1 MASTATEV
9 AATAVDWPQRI
20 TSHVNAH
27 DGSVVVPQRVAKW
40 LHARAPVPYEQ
51 RLLLRER
58 DPELYAVINALRM
71 TALSDPESWPA
82 TSDLGSK
89 MAKPTTPQQ
98 ESESEWLTTRR
109 ASEIAG
115 VTDRAIRDWIA
126 TKRLPARRH
135 GHTWRIHR
143 TDLQA
148 ATQAA

>member
-1 MASTATEV
+1 MPV
-9 AATAVDWPQRI
+9 AATGTAAVDWPQRFA
-20 TSHVNAH
+20 SHLNP
-27 DGSVVVPQRVAKW
+27 DGSVVVPQKVAKW
-40 LHARAPVPYEQ
+40 LHEWAPVPYEQ

-58 DPELYAVINALRM
+58 DPELYAVINALRLSAM
-71 TALSDPESWPA
+71 SDPESWPA

-89 MAKPTTPQQ
+89 MVKQVAPQQ
-98 ESESEWLTTRR
+98 ESEKEWLTTRR

-135 GHTWRIHR
+135 GHTWRINR

-148 ATQAA
+148 ATHAA

>member
-1 MASTATEV
+1 MAAARTRTA
-9 AATAVDWPQRI
+9 AVDWPQRFA
-20 TSHVNAH
+20 SHFNP
-27 DGSVVVPQRVAKW
+27 DGSVTVPQKAAKW
-40 LHARAPVPYEQ
+40 LYERAPVPHEL

-58 DPELYAVINALRM
+58 DPELYAVINALRLS
-71 TALSDPESWPA
+71 AFSDPESWPA
-82 TSDLGSK
+82 TSDLGRE
-89 MAKPTTPQQ
+89 MAKPTTTQQ

-126 TKRLPARRH
+126 TERLPARRH

-148 ATQAA
+148 ATHAA

>member
-1 MASTATEV
+1 MTNT
-9 AATAVDWPQRI
+9 VDWAARFA
-20 TSHVNAH
+20 SHTNP
-27 DGSVVVPQRVAKW
+27 DGSVTVPRKVAKW
-40 LHARAPVPYEQ
+40 LYERAPVPKEQ

-58 DPELYAVINALRM
+58 DPELYAVINALRLS
-71 TALSDPESWPA
+71 AFSDPESWPA

-89 MAKPTTPQQ
+89 VAKQDTPQQ
-98 ESESEWLTTRR
+98 YSASEWLTTKG

-126 TKRLPARRH
+126 TKRLPAEKH

-148 ATQAA
+148 ATLAA

>member
-1 MASTATEV
+1 MSSTTIEV
-9 AATAVDWPQRI
+9 AAAAVDWPQRI
-20 TSHVNAH
+20 ASHVNAH
-27 DGSVVVPQRVAKW
+27 DGSVIVPQRVAKW
-40 LHARAPVPYEQ
+40 LHEWAPVPYDR

-58 DPELYAVINALRM
+58 DPELYAVINALRIS
-71 TALSDPESWPA
+71 ALSDPESWSA
-82 TSDLGSK
+82 ASDLGSK
-89 MAKPTTPQQ
+89 MAKPTAPQQ
-98 ESESEWLTTRR
+98 ESESGWLTTRR

-126 TKRLPARRH
+126 NKRLPARRH